1 MWTVKLKNT
10 RNQIRKTHWMG
21 SVARW
26 NTTEVHVYESIYMSL
41 QKIKLCW
48 RRTEQLVTTK
58 GEGWG
63 RGPADDGA
71 TLGPLCVAAVRLIY
85 PCIES
90 TALPKH
96 TRFFCVES
104 TALPKHTRFF
114 CNVTWKIQIKQDTMN
129 KKRRLG
135 EGGTILENVSI

>member
-1 MWTVKLKNT
+1 
-10 RNQIRKTHWMG
+10 MG

-58 GEGWG
+58 GEGRG

-85 PCIES
+85 PCI
-90 TALPKH
+90 
-96 TRFFCVES
+96 ES